1 MKITVGIDPG
11 ASLTKVIADV
21 EGEKEI
27 FFVTMSPEISEVS
40 RETLADYRSGK
51 GQLGSARPEDEAWVE
66 WDGHIY
72 LVGSFSRDFSGDAG
86 IEELKYERAIY
97 KTAAVVGVIIDKVS
111 SSSTK
116 RNLNNITLELVVL
129 LPWNEY
135 EDRKKFKDRLTKILA
150 DYSFRGQPLKVKLTN
165 FLCRPEGSG
174 LAMVR
179 INQKG
184 IDWFRD
190 RTLAILMFGHRNVT
204 ALQFSGG
211 RMVKGESPELGFMKL
226 ENKVLERTSGQ
237 KPFELSQAI
246 FQANHFITSREDDFL
261 SIELENTA
269 AIKGLARSRDLE
281 FRSSEIKNITEAIT
295 SARAEYWKE
304 LERWL
309 DRCLPRRLDEVII
322 CGGAGVYLKPE
333 LNKYF
338 GVPEKYAMNRAPQPG
353 DRPIV
358 PVCWGADM
366 TSEVEK
372 AFDRLKTERHQEEAL
387 AFRLIDIFGLFT
399 YFKAKATV

>member
-1 MKITVGIDPG
+1 
-11 ASLTKVIADV
+11 
-21 EGEKEI
+21 
-27 FFVTMSPEISEVS
+27 MS
-40 RETLADYRSGK
+40 RATLENYRSGK
-51 GQLGSARPEDEAWVE
+51 GQLGSPKPEDEAWVE
-66 WDGHIY
+66 WEDKIY
-72 LVGSFSRDFSGDAG
+72 LVGSFARDFSGDAG
-86 IEELKYERAIY
+86 LEELKYERAIY
-97 KTAAVVGVIIDKVS
+97 KTSAALGVIIDKAN

-135 EDRKKFKDRLTKILA
+135 EDRKKFKERLTSVLA
-150 DYSFRGQPLKVKLTN
+150 DFSFRGQALKVKLTD

-174 LAMVR
+174 LAMMR

-184 IDWFRD
+184 LDWFRD
-190 RTLAILMFGHRNVT
+190 RTLAVLMFGHRNVT

-211 RMVKGESPELGFMKL
+211 RMVKGESPEIGFMKL
-226 ENKVLERTSGQ
+226 EDKVLERTSGQ
-237 KPFELSQAI
+237 KPLELSKAI
-246 FQANHFITSREDDFL
+246 FQANHLMMNRPDNFS
-261 SIELENTA
+261 SIKLENTA
-269 AIKGLARSRDLE
+269 AIQGLARSRDAQLRADE
-281 FRSSEIKNITEAIT
+281 ALKIANAIT
-295 SARAEYWKE
+295 SARTEYWQE
-304 LERWL
+304 LEQWL
-309 DRCLPRRLDEVII
+309 DRCLPSELDEVII

-338 GVPEKYAMNRAPQPG
+338 GVREKSALPKLPQPG

-372 AFDRLKTERHQEEAL
+372 AFDKLKTERHQKEAT

-399 YFKAKATV
+399 YFKAKAAV

>member
-11 ASLTKVIADV
+11 ASLTKVIAEV
-21 EGEKEI
+21 EGDKESY
-27 FFVTMSPEISEVS
+27 FVTMSPEISQVS
-40 RETLADYRSGK
+40 RATLENYRLGR

-66 WDGHIY
+66 WENNIY
-72 LVGSFSRDFSGDAG
+72 LVGSFARDFSGDAG

-97 KTAAVVGVIIDKVS
+97 KTSAVIGVIIDQVS

-135 EDRKKFKDRLTKILA
+135 EDRKKFEDRLTKILA
-150 DYSFRGQPLKVKLTN
+150 DYSFRGQPLKVKLTK

-179 INQKG
+179 AKQKG
-184 IDWFRD
+184 LNWFRD
-190 RTLAILMFGHRNVT
+190 RTLAVLMFGHRNVT

-246 FQANHFITSREDDFL
+246 FQANHFIMSREDDFT
-261 SIELENTA
+261 SIKLENTA
-269 AIKGLARSRDLE
+269 AIQGLARSRDPE

-295 SARAEYWKE
+295 SSRAEYWKE

-309 DRCLPRRLDEVII
+309 DRCITTRIR
-322 CGGAGVYLKPE
+322 
-333 LNKYF
+333 
-338 GVPEKYAMNRAPQPG
+338 
-353 DRPIV
+353 
-358 PVCWGADM
+358 
-366 TSEVEK
+366 
-372 AFDRLKTERHQEEAL
+372 
-387 AFRLIDIFGLFT
+387 
-399 YFKAKATV
+399 

>member
-11 ASLTKVIADV
+11 ASLTKVIAEV
-21 EGEKEI
+21 EGIKETYL
-27 FFVTMSPEISEVS
+27 VTMLPEIASVS
-40 RETLADYRSGK
+40 RETLENYRSGK

-72 LVGSFSRDFSGDAG
+72 LVGSFAREFSGDAG
-86 IEELKYERAIY
+86 MSELKYERAIY
-97 KTAAVVGVIIDKVS
+97 KTSAALGVIIDKAN

-116 RNLNNITLELVVL
+116 RNLNNITLELTVL

-135 EDRKKFKDRLTKILA
+135 EDRKKFEERLTSVLA
-150 DYSFRGQPLKVKLTN
+150 DFSFRGQPLKVKLSS

-174 LAMVR
+174 LAMIR
-179 INQKG
+179 ISQKG
-184 IDWFRD
+184 LDWFRD
-190 RTLAILMFGHRNVT
+190 RTLAVLMFGHRNVT

-211 RMVKGESPELGFMKL
+211 RMVKGESPEMGFMKL

-237 KPFELSQAI
+237 QPLELSKAI
-246 FQANHFITSREDDFL
+246 FQANHFIMSRPDNFS
-261 SIELENTA
+261 SIKLENTA
-269 AIKGLARSRDLE
+269 AIQGLARSRDPE
-281 FRSSEIKNITEAIT
+281 FRLSEIKKITEAIT

-304 LERWL
+304 LEQWL
-309 DRCLPRRLDEVII
+309 DRCLPSELDEVII

-338 GVPEKYAMNRAPQPG
+338 GVREKSALPKLPQPG
-353 DRPIV
+353 DRQVVPI
-358 PVCWGADM
+358 CWGADM

-372 AFDRLKTERHQEEAL
+372 AFDKLKTERHQKEAL

-399 YFKAKATV
+399 YFKAKAAV